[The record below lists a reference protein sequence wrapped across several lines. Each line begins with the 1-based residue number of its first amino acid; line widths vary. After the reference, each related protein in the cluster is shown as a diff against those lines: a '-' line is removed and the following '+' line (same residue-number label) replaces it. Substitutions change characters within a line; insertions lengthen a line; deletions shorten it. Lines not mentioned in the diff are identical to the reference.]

1 MPSLYP
7 LQLQDARTLAN
18 RRGGLLLYEPGL
30 GKTAT
35 AIKAA
40 QLATPAGPWAVVA
53 PRNALDSWQE
63 EIKLWAPE
71 KASSC
76 TLANYE
82 ALPQP
87 QVLAAVARAK
97 VIIFDE
103 IHEARDIHSRTFR
116 LCYQAAR
123 AQGLGLVKKV
133 YGLTATPLFNSVP
146 DLLAQLVL
154 VGVYDLAQYPALLW
168 RYTTPQLG
176 GLHGPISYQ
185 QAARLPE
192 LKAVLDAATIRRSYA
207 DFGLRLPPLIP
218 QKIPVQLDLAG
229 AGAEYAAAA
238 ADFAGWWQQTNGQ
251 QLPPL
256 ARFTTLRRLQSMAKV
271 PAVVARTKAE
281 LQTGASVLVFTEYR
295 ETAEALAQQ
304 LPGARLV
311 IGGQARAARA
321 AQLQGLGA
329 GQAQAPGQVLVATL
343 DSLDSALNLQFL
355 NRVFYV
361 DLPWTPAQVDQTFKR
376 AWRQNQSRPVSVA
389 YFYLPN
395 DAAEKHLTAV
405 LLRKA
410 DLLTQLGLAPLGNLR
425 QIGIN

>member
-1 MPSLYP
+1 MPNLYP
-7 LQLQDARTLAN
+7 LQLQDARTLAT

-35 AIKAA
+35 AIKTAA
-40 QLATPAGPWAVVA
+40 LATPAGPWAVVA

-63 EIKLWAPE
+63 EIALWAPE

-82 ALPQP
+82 ALAQP
-87 QVLAAVARAK
+87 HVLQAVARAK

-103 IHEARDIHSRTFR
+103 IHEARDVSTRTFR

-123 AQGLGLVKKV
+123 HPGAGLVKKV
-133 YGLTATPLFNSVP
+133 YGLTATPIFNGVP

-168 RYTTPQLG
+168 RYTSPQLG
-176 GLHGPISYQ
+176 GINSVLTYQ
-185 QAARLPE
+185 TAARVPE

-218 QKIPVQLDLAG
+218 QKIPVQLDATG

-238 ADFAGWWQQTNGQ
+238 ADFGAWWQATNGQ

-256 ARFTTLRRLQSMAKV
+256 ARFTTLRRLQSKAKV
-271 PAVVARTKAE
+271 PAVVARAKAE
-281 LQTGASVLVFTEYR
+281 LQTGASVLIFTEYR
-295 ETAEALAQQ
+295 DTAEAVAAQ

-311 IGGQARAARA
+311 IGGQARGARSG
-321 AQLQGLGA
+321 QLQGLGA
-329 GQAQAPGQVLVATL
+329 SGQAVVATL
-343 DSLDSALNLQFL
+343 DALDSALNLQSL

-376 AWRQNQSRPVSVA
+376 AWRQNQQRPVSVA
-389 YFYLPN
+389 YFFLPN
-395 DAAEKHLTAV
+395 DACEKHLSSV
-405 LLRKA
+405 LLRKQG
-410 DLLTQLGLAPLGNLR
+410 LLTQLGLEPWGSLR
-425 QIGIN
+425 QIGLT